1 MYEYDNN
8 FIFLPWENAQSF
20 LLTNKKTQILEIFL
34 KNHKYSTKLKN
45 IIKNKVGKELIV
57 LDWKNKNSTFINAL
71 NVEKNVMFLIL
82 SLIILVAAFNIISS
96 MIMLVNT
103 KRADIALLRAMGASK
118 LVIIKIFLMI
128 GSFVGIIGT
137 FFGTLLGIYLSMN
150 IEQVRQFLSFLF
162 NQNLFSPEVY
172 FLTELPSEIK
182 FYEVLYIISIS
193 VTLSILACVYPS
205 WKASK
210 VTPAEALRY
219 E

>member
-1 MYEYDNN
+1 
-8 FIFLPWENAQSF
+8 
-20 LLTNKKTQILEIFL
+20 
-34 KNHKYSTKLKN
+34 
-45 IIKNKVGKELIV
+45 
-57 LDWKNKNSTFINAL
+57 
-71 NVEKNVMFLIL
+71 MFLIL